1 MFWKK
6 NGRIRSQWRQHCPCP
21 LVPTARNDRPRDHW
35 ISVIPGWCS
44 KYSVNWVDLNAKLGF
59 YVNLRP
65 TSHQIQ
71 RMNCRALGGLSIYVN
86 ESCDRFD
93 LKLPERW
100 ASLLPCD
107 YFSSCSAVKVCAELN
122 FVSCLNMFTAKL
134 ICQLHAR
141 RWIIC
146 MHNWI
151 TWLPVS
157 KVTARNFVFFPLKFE
172 SESNGLKLNAFGF
185 DEWPPSNGSFCTHW
199 GQGPRR
205 NSLNRSQMR
214 S

>member
-6 NGRIRSQWRQHCPCP
+6 KWSYQVSQWRQHCPCP
-21 LVPTARNDRPRDHW
+21 LVPTARNERPRDHW

-71 RMNCRALGGLSIYVN
+71 RMNCRALAGLSIYVN

-157 KVTARNFVFFPLKFE
+157 KVTAR
-172 SESNGLKLNAFGF
+172 KLCFL
-185 DEWPPSNGSFCTHW
+185 PSQIWIRVKWFKAKCVRVRW
-199 GQGPRR
+199 MAA
-205 NSLNRSQMR
+205 L
-214 S
+214 